1 LQDFQFINLFMNFT
15 IKKKYVKLLTKN
27 SIKDNINCEGIA
39 NISKILKCD
48 FYVLWG
54 LNPNIVLTILFC

>member
-1 LQDFQFINLFMNFT
+1 MNFT